1 MNLLSPFL
9 ELPQKGEESGA
20 RDMGLFPGCFVHPLF
35 SKKHIFNSF
44 NLIKM
49 FLTEIIK
56 ASERGI

>member
-9 ELPQKGEESGA
+9 ELPQKAEESGA
-20 RDMGLFPGCFVHPLF
+20 RDMGLFPECFVHPLF

-44 NLIKM
+44 NLIKT